1 MKRRFMLSGLAL
13 LVAIV
18 TLMSAGC
25 GVSNPKID
33 GLEIN
38 GKDAYTMTVGSSL
51 ALSTTA
57 PDNVTRLLK
66 WSSSDTDVVEADR
79 GTLYA
84 LATGRA
90 VVTVSYGEYRD
101 RVMITVVAPDGSP
114 DTEKPDDNGGNSGDN
129 GNTDGG
135 NTDGGNN
142 DGGNN
147 DGGNNDGGNTDGG
160 NNDGGNTDGGNT
172 DDSGNGGN
180 TDSDGKPTGDIETLT
195 QGAAWIAYYGGYTPA
210 LTVAEA
216 AARSALGELSGLTTV
231 PDQEPNISDYRPEK
245 NGLYIHNNESYY
257 LNDDTYIV
265 VNAYGEAVFCVI
277 RGGGYITLDEV
288 AAYVYAFGEIPA
300 NYTSKKSGKPSSN
313 IWGEHL
319 RLNHSYFSGDT
330 SSYPYEPVLPNISG
344 CGGDLQYYEMDIGT
358 TGTDCDPS
366 YTAKIYNDGSKITR
380 GAARIV
386 YGRDDLDGD
395 GVFEEGE
402 IYLFYTYNHYND
414 FQEYLNYYGGW
425 GEMFG
430 NITGGGEI
438 SSKTNYNPTPYVM
451 TVRCGL
457 DEAATV
463 SVVAIINTR
472 KYDNFFLAA

>member
-1 MKRRFMLSGLAL
+1 MLSGLAL
-13 LVAIV
+13 LIAIV

-25 GVSNPKID
+25 TVSNPRID

-38 GKDAYTMTVGSSL
+38 GTDAHTMTVGSSIV
-51 ALSTTA
+51 LSTTA
-57 PDNVTRLLK
+57 PENVTRLLK
-66 WSSSDTDVVEADR
+66 WSSSDTDVAEAER
-79 GTLYA
+79 GSIYA
-84 LATGRA
+84 VSVGRA
-90 VVTVSYGEYRD
+90 VITVSYGGYSD
-101 RVMITVVAPDGSP
+101 MVLITVVASEGSP
-114 DTEKPDDNGGNSGDN
+114 DTEKPDDNGGNTG
-129 GNTDGG
+129 
-135 NTDGGNN
+135 
-142 DGGNN
+142 
-147 DGGNNDGGNTDGG
+147 
-160 NNDGGNTDGGNT
+160 DGGNT
-172 DDSGNGGN
+172 DDGGNTGDNGDSGNGDGG
-180 TDSDGKPTGDIETLT
+180 TGDTGKPDGDTSIETLA

-245 NGLYIHNNESYY
+245 NGMYIHNNESYY
-257 LNDDTYIV
+257 LDSDTYIV

-288 AAYVYAFGEIPA
+288 AAYVYAFGDIPA
-300 NYTSKKSGKPSSN
+300 NYTSKKSGKPSSS

-319 RLNHSYFSGDT
+319 RLNHSFFSGDT

-438 SSKTNYNPTPYVM
+438 SSKTNYNPTAYVK

-457 DEAATV
+457 GEAVTV
-463 SVVAIINTR
+463 TVVAIINTR
-472 KYDNFFLAA
+472 RYDNFFVAA

>member
-1 MKRRFMLSGLAL
+1 MKRRFMISGLAL
-13 LVAIV
+13 FIAIV

-38 GKDAYTMTVGSSL
+38 GSDTYTMTVGSSL
-51 ALSTTA
+51 VLSTTA

-66 WSSSDTDVVEADR
+66 WASSDTEVAEAQR
-79 GTLYA
+79 GSIYA
-84 LATGRA
+84 VSVGRA
-90 VVTVSYGEYRD
+90 IVTVSYGGYSD
-101 RVMITVVAPDGSP
+101 MVLITVIESDGTP
-114 DTEKPDDNGGNSGDN
+114 DTGKPDDNGGSGDS
-129 GNTDGG
+129 GDGG
-135 NTDGGNN
+135 NTGDSGNGDN
-142 DGGNN
+142 GDSGN
-147 DGGNNDGGNTDGG
+147 
-160 NNDGGNTDGGNT
+160 GGNT
-172 DDSGNGGN
+172 DDSGNGGDN
-180 TDSDGKPTGDIETLT
+180 GDTGSTGKPGGGNSIETLA

-210 LTVAEA
+210 LTTAEA

-231 PDQEPNISDYRPEK
+231 PDQAPNVSDYRPTK
-245 NGLYIHNNESYY
+245 NGMYIHNNESYY
-257 LNDDTYIV
+257 LDNDTYIV

-472 KYDNFFLAA
+472 RYDNFFVAA